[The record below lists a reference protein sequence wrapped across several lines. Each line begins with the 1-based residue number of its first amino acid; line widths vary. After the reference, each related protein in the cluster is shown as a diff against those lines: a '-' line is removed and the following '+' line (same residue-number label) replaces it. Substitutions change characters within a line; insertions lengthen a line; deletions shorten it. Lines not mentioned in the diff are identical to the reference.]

1 MPPSVKEQF
10 CTNCNIIIFL
20 VIHFTITFYSAKTR
34 DGVQEAFE
42 ELVHKILQTPGLY
55 TTDSAQPSQ
64 GFGLTNTNSSQ
75 TTEAC
80 WCTLT

>member
-1 MPPSVKEQF
+1 MS
-10 CTNCNIIIFL
+10 
-20 VIHFTITFYSAKTR
+20 YSAKTR

-55 TTDSAQPSQ
+55 TTDSAQTSQ
-64 GFGLTNTNSSQ
+64 GFGLTNSSSNANQ

-80 WCTLT
+80 WCTL